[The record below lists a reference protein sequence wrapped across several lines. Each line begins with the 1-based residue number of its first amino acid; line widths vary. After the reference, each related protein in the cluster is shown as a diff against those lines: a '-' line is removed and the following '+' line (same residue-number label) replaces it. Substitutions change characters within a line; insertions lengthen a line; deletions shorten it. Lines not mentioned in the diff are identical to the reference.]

1 MIMASEYFEAQAAD
15 VMATAGGDPANAGQ
29 LAAWAEDARLRRDW
43 QRLGVIVAY
52 DGTLVAE
59 TIRLNV
65 LVGVSVVYVTDA
77 LVELPDPDDAEG
89 TLLDLACGAIRQ
101 QIGQPII
108 HVPAWQVCTG
118 AARGVVSAG
127 VPRRQKTS
135 A

>member
-1 MIMASEYFEAQAAD
+1 MASEYFEAQAAD

-65 LVGVSVVYVTDA
+65 LVGVTVVYVTDV
-77 LVELPDPDDAEG
+77 LIDLPDPADIDG
-89 TLLDLACGAIRQ
+89 TILDLACGAIRQ
-101 QIGQPII
+101 QIGQPVI
-108 HVPAWQVCTG
+108 HVPAWQVCSG
-118 AARGVVSAG
+118 RSRSIVRAG
-127 VPRRQKTS
+127 VPRRQTTG

>member
-1 MIMASEYFEAQAAD
+1 MER
-15 VMATAGGDPANAGQ
+15 AGGDPGNAGP
-29 LAAWAEDARLRRDW
+29 LAAWAEDARLHRDW

-52 DGTLVAE
+52 DGTLIAE

-89 TLLDLACGAIRQ
+89 TILDLACGAIRQ